1 MHRPEFNGATNPLVA
16 EEWLSSI
23 QVLLEFVNLMDL
35 EKILC
40 ASYVLK
46 MDARYWWETVKMRRN
61 ITEMTWKDFM
71 VEFNEKFY
79 NQSMLKEKQNE
90 LKNKKQGNMT
100 VTDAVLKFNQLAHL
114 CPNMAP
120 NEEERG
126 RRMLEMFR
134 PEFTEIID
142 TGETPPK
149 TVANCV
155 DRALRA
161 EYYLAK
167 VKRKELNSL
176 KIENMTGAKT
186 RITPIIQVNGRI
198 KATIRHGKVT
208 NGRVTLM
215 DLITRRSNEGTING
229 IGIQDLSSTFE
240 VRKIAP
246 FECQTEY

>member
-1 MHRPEFNGATNPLVA
+1 
-16 EEWLSSI
+16 
-23 QVLLEFVNLMDL
+23 
-35 EKILC
+35 
-40 ASYVLK
+40 
-46 MDARYWWETVKMRRN
+46 
-61 ITEMTWKDFM
+61 
-71 VEFNEKFY
+71 
-79 NQSMLKEKQNE
+79 MLKEKQNE

-100 VTDAVLKFNQLAHL
+100 VTDAVLKFNQLPHL

-120 NEEERG
+120 NEEERV

-134 PEFTEIID
+134 PELTEIID

-176 KIENMTGAKT
+176 KLENMTGAKT

-229 IGIQDLSSTFE
+229 VGIPRSFLNLRSVENCTLVLANKGQINVIIVVVKVTL
-240 VRKIAP
+240 RKIVLVSGIKKPANSDKATRPTAP
-246 FECQTEY
+246 